1 MSDKQPQTGNTRQA
15 RAAWETPTLERV
27 GNVGAIFKG
36 GGGKLSIMLADS
48 GDERKPR
55 GQG

>member
-1 MSDKQPQTGNTRQA
+1 MSDKQPQTSNTRQA
-15 RAAWETPTLERV
+15 RAAWEPPTLERV